1 MDAIILDLGSDIK
14 GECKLTNYTDK
25 IEVLSYSHNVALQVT
40 NQQSS
45 QRTSGKAYLGEFSLT
60 KFTDKSTP
68 NLNAYCCQGKNI
80 PIAKI
85 TVGRNAGQSSKE
97 IMPYIVYT
105 LTNAIIS
112 NVSVSGGTGGKPVE
126 NLSLN
131 FTKIHWEIH
140 IQKDDGNKEGTAAA
154 AWNLEENALSN

>member
-14 GECKLTNYTDK
+14 GECKLTGYADK

-40 NQQSS
+40 NQQNSE
-45 QRTSGKAYLGEFSLT
+45 RTSGKAYLGEFSLT

-68 NLNAYCCQGKNI
+68 SLNSYCCQGKNI
-80 PIAKI
+80 PEAKI
-85 TVGRNAGQSSKE
+85 IVGRNAAKSDKE
-97 IMPYIVYT
+97 ILPYIVYT

-131 FTKIHWEIH
+131 FTKIKWEITT
-140 IQKDDGNKEGTAAA
+140 QKDTGEKEGTSAAS
-154 AWNLEENALSN
+154 WGLVENALG